1 MPSVVAVRRYAGGM
15 KDLIIDIRILNA
27 HPGKRIE
34 MKVAFFD
41 VAEESAPF
49 VGADLE
55 VDADA
60 LQLFFESFGDS
71 SSQIEIGAFKRE
83 LESSPRP
90 VTVGITKSSLI

>member
-1 MPSVVAVRRYAGGM
+1 MPPVIAVRRDAGGM
-15 KDLIIDIRILNA
+15 KDLIINVRILNA

-34 MKVAFFD
+34 MKVALLN

-49 VGADLE
+49 VGADLQ

-60 LQLFFESFGDS
+60 LQLFFESFGHS
-71 SSQIEIGAFKRE
+71 SSQIEIGAFKRK